1 MKVFLKNFLVMLC
14 IAAMLLQTVAAK
26 EHNGSFYSDV
36 PETSWSYSA
45 IRLLYDHDILTPT
58 SAFQPQQYETR
69 GNFVQN
75 LYRLALALGQP
86 SVAGGTVP
94 FVDVPSDDPA
104 YVWAFKNEIICG
116 VSETAFAPDL
126 TISRQDVCVI
136 LIRFAHCLGIA
147 MGKTAQ
153 FSPFKDSFRIDQYAK
168 TPVAVCQMTGL
179 VNGYENGFFVP
190 GGQIT
195 REECAAI
202 ICRLYQS
209 AKTPLPSGVECV
221 LTGEGVYDSLYAAV
235 YTGFD
240 TTLTL
245 GEEVGTEYFDDAV
258 FVGDSVSVMLQYYC
272 AATKA
277 LGNAKF
283 LCAGSL
289 SATNALGAVTQT
301 SVHPSY
307 QGKKVKVADGVAAT
321 DAKKVYI
328 MLGIN
333 NISFGLD
340 KATGDMITLING
352 IKEKSPDVAI
362 YIQSV
367 TPMSKESTILSQGLN
382 NEKILQYNA
391 RMEELCAQ
399 NGWFFVNVAEAF
411 RDENGFLPAEY
422 CSDYSGMGIHFTN
435 AAAQHWIAYL
445 KTHTTQ

>member
-1 MKVFLKNFLVMLC
+1 MKAFSIRILVMFC
-14 IAAMLLQTVAAK
+14 IAALFFQTVAAA
-26 EHNGSFYSDV
+26 EQGGSFYSDV
-36 PETSWSYSA
+36 PETSWSYSV
-45 IRLLYDHDILTPT
+45 IKKLYDDGILDQTTQFHPYK
-58 SAFQPQQYETR
+58 SEQR
-69 GNFVQN
+69 GDFVQN
-75 LYRLALALGQP
+75 LYRLALALGH
-86 SVAGGTVP
+86 SAIADGTVP

-104 YVWAFKNEIICG
+104 YIWAFKNDIIRG
-116 VSETAFAPDL
+116 VSETAFAPDR

-136 LIRFAHCLGIA
+136 LVRLAHYMGIA
-147 MGKTAQ
+147 MQKTVE
-153 FSPFKDSFRIDQYAK
+153 FSPFQDSFRVDQYAR
-168 TPVAVCQMTGL
+168 TPVAACQMSGL

-202 ICRLYQS
+202 ICRLYQ
-209 AKTPLPSGVECV
+209 AAQKPLVSGAECV
-221 LTGEGVYDSLYAAV
+221 LTGETVYDSLYAAV
-235 YTGFD
+235 PSKFD
-240 TTLTL
+240 TTLPL
-245 GEEVGTEYFDDAV
+245 CEEVATEYFDDAV

-307 QGKKVKVADGVAAT
+307 QGNKVKVEDGVAAT
-321 DAKKVYI
+321 GAKKVYI

-340 KATGDMITLING
+340 KSVGDMVALINA
-352 IKEKSPDVAI
+352 IKEKSPDAVI

-367 TPMSKESTILSQGLN
+367 TPMSKESNILSQGLN
-382 NEKILQYNA
+382 NDKIVQYNA

-399 NGWFFVNVAEAF
+399 NGWYFVNVAEAF
-411 RDENGFLPAEY
+411 RDENGYLPAEY

-435 AAAQHWIAYL
+435 AAAQHWVAYL